1 VTDIEKEHYKRMPNR
16 YTRSEA
22 VQFLEM
28 LESEFKPENM
38 RIILASRCKHDEGNT
53 LKGLVTGNVNQFFIN
68 FCSGLYL
75 EDDYGRNPAAHLIFD
90 VPLENVPLYINEP
103 QKYLQVIARW
113 RLTIASEGRV

>member
-1 VTDIEKEHYKRMPNR
+1 VTDIEKEHYERMPNR

-38 RIILASRCKHDEGNT
+38 RIILTSRCKHDEGNT
-53 LKGLVTGNVNQFFIN
+53 LKGLVTGDINQFFVN
-68 FCSGLYL
+68 FCCGLYL
-75 EDDYGRNPAAHLIFD
+75 EYVYGKNPAVRLLFD

-113 RLTIASEGRV
+113 RLTIGK

>member
-1 VTDIEKEHYKRMPNR
+1 MKDIEKAYYERLPAR
-16 YTRSEA
+16 YTRAEA

-28 LESEFKPENM
+28 HEAEFSPENV
-38 RIILASRCKHDEGNT
+38 RIIMASMCTLDKANSLA
-53 LKGLVTGNVNQFFIN
+53 GLVTGNLNQFFVN

-113 RLTIASEGRV
+113 RLAIAK